1 MTVRKWAE
9 DYLFSKCLSEAEAKE
24 VVSKMI
30 EGESCETK
38 RKRWDETLDRI
49 PTQMLNFIRDDI
61 NKATIEYMK
70 TSLVGLWRKPFFD
83 GTIK

>member
-9 DYLFSKCLSEAEAKE
+9 DYLFSKCLSEVEAKE
-24 VVSKMI
+24 VVHKMI
-30 EGESCETK
+30 QGESCETK
-38 RKRWDETLDRI
+38 RTRWDETLDKI

-61 NKATIEYMK
+61 NKAAIEYMK
-70 TSLVGLWRKPFFD
+70 TYLVGLWRKPFFD